1 VPMLTIGFEEV
12 PPSIVEVTPSVLRH
26 FGVER
31 LTRAA

>member
-1 VPMLTIGFEEV
+1 MLTIGFDAV
-12 PPSIVEVTPSVLRH
+12 PASIIDVTPTVLRH